1 MAAQANKIRK
11 TISDAQ
17 LKDELIKL
25 FEAGQTG
32 KTDLY
37 GLLRTK
43 IKLGRGRYFKTYDE
57 TLLQW
62 QQQREKAQSEQV
74 RANASEQL
82 KSGLKSKTD
91 RLLELQKMLEDD
103 YTTEISMFDIKS
115 GKLLKGKRKL
125 TPGELIAVNA
135 EISKM
140 NGDYSPKKMEHIG
153 SSISIII
160 EEDAGC
166 EPIKD

>member
-1 MAAQANKIRK
+1 
-11 TISDAQ
+11 
-17 LKDELIKL
+17 
-25 FEAGQTG
+25 
-32 KTDLY
+32 
-37 GLLRTK
+37 
-43 IKLGRGRYFKTYDE
+43 
-57 TLLQW
+57 
-62 QQQREKAQSEQV
+62 
-74 RANASEQL
+74 
-82 KSGLKSKTD
+82 
-91 RLLELQKMLEDD
+91 MLEDD